1 MLTAGD
7 LAGRRVPSRAGLGS
21 HARGRHGAGGPL
33 GVRVDCEYELRAASE
48 VDKAAWGLG
57 DGVAGE
63 IAVAGGD
70 ITSFTAAND

>member
-1 MLTAGD
+1 M
-7 LAGRRVPSRAGLGS
+7 
-21 HARGRHGAGGPL
+21 
-33 GVRVDCEYELRAASE
+33 DCEYELRAASE